1 MYIFFFRE
9 KYIPITRRSIIRHLM
24 EEEYFLNIEEKRMFE
39 DFAVG
44 LDTAIVN
51 KYHGV
56 LQDVKVNQKMIP
68 VKLTW
73 P

>member
-1 MYIFFFRE
+1 
-9 KYIPITRRSIIRHLM
+9 M

-56 LQDVKVNQKMIP
+56 LQDVKVNKR
-68 VKLTW
+68 
-73 P
+73 

>member
-1 MYIFFFRE
+1 
-9 KYIPITRRSIIRHLM
+9 M
-24 EEEYFLNIEEKRMFE
+24 EEEHFLNIEEKRMFE

-56 LQDVKVNQKMIP
+56 LQDVKVNQKRIP

>member
-1 MYIFFFRE
+1 
-9 KYIPITRRSIIRHLM
+9 M
-24 EEEYFLNIEEKRMFE
+24 EEEHFLNIEEKRMFE